1 MKKSF
6 EGVCLEMK
14 EMLIG
19 KSQTKKVFMLPE
31 MGNRHGIVT
40 GATGTGKTVTL
51 QVLAEAFSDRGVPV
65 ILLDVKGDLTGLAE
79 PGKPHPKIDERLNF
93 IGIDDYEFK
102 FYPVVPWDIFGEN
115 GIPIRTTVSEMGP
128 LILGRLLDLND
139 TQQGVIEILFKMA
152 DEENL
157 LLLDLKDLNAV
168 LGHAYENDKTISKE
182 YGLVSKQSIS
192 AIQRKVSRLSIQ
204 GGDLFFGEP
213 ALDLFDLLKTDSD
226 GRGKI
231 QLISGQGLFENPMV
245 YSAMLLWMISEFY
258 ENMPEV
264 GDLEKPQA
272 VIFIDEAHILFDEAG
287 NYLLQRMEQVVKL
300 IRSKGI
306 GLYFITQNPRDIPE
320 DIMSQLGNRIQHALR
335 AYTPKERR
343 ALKAAADSFRENPNI
358 DAMEVIPQ
366 LGVGEALVS
375 FLDEKGIPAPVDRI
389 LIRPPQSKIG
399 PASEDTRSELL
410 SSGAIM
416 NKYRE
421 PYDRKSAYEVLESR
435 MPPATKETQTKRKS
449 KKEKNIGMD
458 LFEAAGKSAVRSLS
472 SKMGREIARG
482 LLGTFFKK

>member
-1 MKKSF
+1 
-6 EGVCLEMK
+6 MK

-51 QVLAEAFSDRGVPV
+51 QVLAEAFSERGVPV

-79 PGKPHPKIDERLNF
+79 PGKPHPKIDERLDF
-93 IGIDDYEFK
+93 IGIDDYKFK
-102 FYPVVPWDIFGEN
+102 SYSVVSWDIFGEN

-182 YGLVSKQSIS
+182 YGLVSKQSLS

-213 ALDLFDLLKTDSD
+213 ALNLFDLLKTDSD

-231 QLISGQGLFENPMV
+231 QLINGQGLFENPMV

-272 VIFIDEAHILFDEAG
+272 VIFIDEAHILFDETG
-287 NYLLQRMEQVVKL
+287 KFLLQRMEQVVKL

-306 GLYFITQNPRDIPE
+306 GLYFITQNPKDIPE

-343 ALKAAADSFRENPNI
+343 ALKAAADSFRENPHI

-375 FLDEKGIPAPVDRI
+375 FLDEKGIPSPVDRV

-399 PASEDTRSELL
+399 PASEDTRSGLL
-410 SSGAIM
+410 SSRAIM
-416 NKYRE
+416 DKYWE

>member
-1 MKKSF
+1 MENSK
-6 EGVCLEMK
+6 
-14 EMLIG
+14 MLIG
-19 KSQTKKVFMLPE
+19 KSNVEKSFMLPS

-79 PGKPHPKIDERLNF
+79 PGKAHRKIDERLDF
-93 IGIDDYEFK
+93 IGIDDYKFK
-102 FYPVVPWDIFGEN
+102 SYPVNSWDIFGEK

-139 TQQGVIEILFKMA
+139 TQQGVLEILFKMA

-168 LGHAYENDKTISKE
+168 LGHAYENDKAISKE
-182 YGLVSKQSIS
+182 YGLVAKQSVS

-213 ALDLFDLLKTDSD
+213 ALDLFDLLKTDSE

-231 QLISGQGLFENPMV
+231 QLINGQKLFEKPMV

-264 GDLEKPQA
+264 GDLKKPQA
-272 VIFIDEAHILFDEAG
+272 VIFIDEAHILFDESG
-287 NYLLQRMEQVVKL
+287 KFLLQRMEQVVKL
-300 IRSKGI
+300 IRSKGV
-306 GLYFITQNPRDIPE
+306 GLYFITQNPKDIPE

-343 ALKAAADSFRENPNI
+343 ALKAAADSFRENPDINV
-358 DAMEVIPQ
+358 MEVIPQ

-375 FLDEKGIPAPVDRI
+375 FLDEKGIPKPVDRV

-399 PASEDTRSELL
+399 QASENTLAGL
-410 SSGAIM
+410 MSSGTAM
-416 NKYRE
+416 GKYKE

-435 MPPATKETQTKRKS
+435 MPPVTKETKTKRKS
-449 KKEKNIGMD
+449 KKEKNLGKD

>member
-1 MKKSF
+1 MENNK
-6 EGVCLEMK
+6 
-14 EMLIG
+14 MLIG
-19 KSQTKKVFMLPE
+19 KSNVEKSFMLPR
-31 MGNRHGIVT
+31 MGNRHGLVT

-79 PGKPHPKIDERLNF
+79 PGKAHPKIDERLDF

-102 FYPVVPWDIFGEN
+102 SYPVVPWDIFGEN

-139 TQQGVIEILFKMA
+139 TQQGVLEILFKMA

-157 LLLDLKDLNAV
+157 LLLDLKDLNSV
-168 LGHAYENDKTISKE
+168 LGHAYENDKAISKE
-182 YGLVSKQSIS
+182 YGLVAKQSIS

-231 QLISGQGLFENPMV
+231 QLISGQELFENPMA

-287 NYLLQRMEQVVKL
+287 KFLLQRMEQVVKL

-306 GLYFITQNPRDIPE
+306 GLYFITQNPKDIPE

-375 FLDEKGIPAPVDRI
+375 FLDEKGIPAPVDRV

-399 PASEDTRSELL
+399 PASSDTVSALL
-410 SSGAIM
+410 SKKT
-416 NKYRE
+416 NLEKYKT
-421 PYDRKSAYEVLESR
+421 PYDRESAYEVLESR
-435 MPPATKETQTKRKS
+435 MPMASEEKQIKKKGR
-449 KKEKNIGMD
+449 KEKNIGME

>member
-1 MKKSF
+1 MENKK
-6 EGVCLEMK
+6 
-14 EMLIG
+14 MLIG
-19 KSQTKKVFMLPE
+19 KSNNDKSFMLPG

-79 PGKPHPKIDERLNF
+79 AGKPHRKIDERLDF
-93 IGIDDYEFK
+93 IGIDDFEFK
-102 FYPVVPWDIFGEN
+102 SYPVDSWDIFGEK

-139 TQQGVIEILFKMA
+139 TQQGVLEILFKMA
-152 DEENL
+152 DQENL

-168 LGHAYENDKTISKE
+168 LGHAYENNKAISQE
-182 YGLVSKQSIS
+182 YGLVAKQSVS

-231 QLISGQGLFENPMV
+231 QLISGHKLFENPMV

-258 ENMPEV
+258 ENMPEI
-264 GDLEKPQA
+264 GDPEKPQA

-287 NYLLQRMEQVVKL
+287 KFLLQRMEQVVKL

-306 GLYFITQNPRDIPE
+306 GLYFITQNPKDIPE

-343 ALKAAADSFRENPNI
+343 ALKAAADSFRVNPNI
-358 DAMEVIPQ
+358 DTMEIIPQ

-375 FLDEKGIPAPVDRI
+375 FLDEKGIPKPVDRI

-399 PASEDTRSELL
+399 QASQDTLTSLL
-410 SSGAIM
+410 SSGSSM
-416 NKYRE
+416 KKYKE
-421 PYDRKSAYEVLESR
+421 PYDRESAYEVLESR
-435 MPPATKETQTKRKS
+435 MPPAVEEKKSKRKS
-449 KKEKNIGMD
+449 KKEKNAGMD
-458 LFEAAGKSAVRSLS
+458 LLEAAGKSAVRSLS

>member
-1 MKKSF
+1 MENNK
-6 EGVCLEMK
+6 
-14 EMLIG
+14 MLIG
-19 KSQTKKVFMLPE
+19 KSDKQKNFMLPE

-65 ILLDVKGDLTGLAE
+65 VLLDVKGDLTGLAE
-79 PGKPHPKIDERLNF
+79 PGKTHPRIDERLGY
-93 IGIDDYEFK
+93 IGIGDYEFK
-102 FYPVVPWDIFGEN
+102 AYPVNSWDIFGEK

-139 TQQGVIEILFKMA
+139 TQQGVLEILFKMA

-157 LLLDLKDLNAV
+157 LLLDLKDLSAM
-168 LGHAYENDKTISKE
+168 LGHAYENNKEIGRE
-182 YGLVSKQSIS
+182 YGLVAKQSIS

-213 ALDLFDLLKTDSD
+213 ALDMSDLLSTDPG
-226 GRGKI
+226 GRGII
-231 QLISGQGLFENPMV
+231 QLINGQKLFENPIV
-245 YSAMLLWMISEFY
+245 YSAMLLWIISEFY

-264 GDLEKPQA
+264 GDLEKPRA

-287 NYLLQRMEQVVKL
+287 KFLLQRMEQVVKL
-300 IRSKGI
+300 IRSKGV
-306 GLYFITQNPRDIPE
+306 GLYFITQNPKDIPE

-335 AYTPKERR
+335 AYTPKERK
-343 ALKAAADSFRENPNI
+343 ALKAAAESFRENPGL
-358 DAMEVIPQ
+358 DPMEEIPS

-375 FLDEKGIPAPVDRI
+375 FLDGKGIPAPADKI

-399 PASEDTRSELL
+399 RASDETVAELIG
-410 SSGAIM
+410 SGTAM
-416 NKYRE
+416 GKYRDA
-421 PYDRKSAYEVLESR
+421 YDRKSAYEVLESR
-435 MPPATKETQTKRKS
+435 MPPQTEEKKSRK
-449 KKEKNIGMD
+449 KPRKDKNLGME

-472 SKMGREIARG
+472 SKVGRDIARG

>member
-1 MKKSF
+1 MENNK
-6 EGVCLEMK
+6 
-14 EMLIG
+14 MLIG
-19 KSQTKKVFMLPE
+19 KSNTEKSFMLPS

-79 PGKPHPKIDERLNF
+79 PGKAHPKIDERLNF
-93 IGIDDYEFK
+93 IGIDDYAFK
-102 FYPVVPWDIFGEN
+102 SYPVNSWDIFGKK
-115 GIPIRTTVSEMGP
+115 GVPIRTTVSEMGP

-139 TQQGVIEILFKMA
+139 TQQGVLEILYKMA

-168 LGHAYENDKTISKE
+168 LGHAYENDKAISQE
-182 YGLVSKQSIS
+182 YGLVAKQSIS
-192 AIQRKVSRLSIQ
+192 AIQRKVTRLSIQ

-226 GRGKI
+226 GRGNI
-231 QLISGQGLFENPMV
+231 QLINGQGLFENPMV

-264 GDLEKPQA
+264 GDLKKPQA
-272 VIFIDEAHILFDEAG
+272 VIFIDEAHILFDESG
-287 NYLLQRMEQVVKL
+287 KFLLQRMEQVVKL
-300 IRSKGI
+300 IRSKGV
-306 GLYFITQNPRDIPE
+306 GLYFITQNPKDIPE

-343 ALKAAADSFRENPNI
+343 ALKAAADSFRENPKI
-358 DAMEVIPQ
+358 DTMEVIPQ

-375 FLDEKGIPAPVDRI
+375 FLDEKGIPGPVDRV

-399 PASEDTRSELL
+399 PASEATRASLL
-410 SSGAIM
+410 SSGAAM
-416 NKYRE
+416 SKYKK
-421 PYDRKSAYEVLESR
+421 PYDRESAYEVLESR
-435 MPPATKETQTKRKS
+435 MPPATEEKQAKRKS
-449 KKEKNIGMD
+449 KKEKNVGMD
-458 LFEAAGKSAVRSLS
+458 LFEAASKSAVRSLS

>member
-1 MKKSF
+1 
-6 EGVCLEMK
+6 MK

-375 FLDEKGIPAPVDRI
+375 FLDEKGIPAPVDRV

-399 PASEDTRSELL
+399 QASSDTVSALL
-410 SSGAIM
+410 SKKT
-416 NKYRE
+416 NLEKYKS
-421 PYDRKSAYEVLESR
+421 PYDRESAYEILESR
-435 MPPATKETQTKRKS
+435 MPVASEEKQA
-449 KKEKNIGMD
+449 KKKGRREKNIGME

-472 SKMGREIARG
+472 SKVGRDIARG

>member
-1 MKKSF
+1 
-6 EGVCLEMK
+6 MK

-79 PGKPHPKIDERLNF
+79 PGKAHPKIDERLDF

-102 FYPVVPWDIFGEN
+102 SYPVVPWDIFGEN

-139 TQQGVIEILFKMA
+139 TQQGVLEILFKMA

-157 LLLDLKDLNAV
+157 LLLDLKDLNSV
-168 LGHAYENDKTISKE
+168 LGHAYENDKAISKE
-182 YGLVSKQSIS
+182 YGLVAKQSIS

-231 QLISGQGLFENPMV
+231 QLISGQELFENPMA

-287 NYLLQRMEQVVKL
+287 KFLLQRMEQVVKL

-306 GLYFITQNPRDIPE
+306 GLYFITQNPKDIPE

-375 FLDEKGIPAPVDRI
+375 FLDEKGIPAPVDRV

-399 PASEDTRSELL
+399 PASDETVSSLL
-410 SSGAIM
+410 TKKT
-416 NKYRE
+416 NLEKYKN
-421 PYDRKSAYEVLESR
+421 PYDRESAYEVLESR
-435 MPPATKETQTKRKS
+435 MHMASEEKQTKKKG
-449 KKEKNIGMD
+449 KKEKNIGME